1 MFRLISN
8 LFQLGFRSGS
18 CTRAPALLMNQTIRI
33 TKLFLKLLAL
43 IYFGCQLLIRGL
55 LKSSRVNEVRLEVP
69 ILREFVTLLI
79 NCEAALLVASNA
91 LIFQENF
98 LNNYLN

>member
-1 MFRLISN
+1 
-8 LFQLGFRSGS
+8 
-18 CTRAPALLMNQTIRI
+18 MNRTIRI

-55 LKSSRVNEVRLEVP
+55 LKSSAGNEVRLEVP

-79 NCEAALLVASNA
+79 NCDAALLVAPNA
-91 LIFQENF
+91 LIFQEKIIFSNICSTRNRSF
-98 LNNYLN
+98 VRYFT